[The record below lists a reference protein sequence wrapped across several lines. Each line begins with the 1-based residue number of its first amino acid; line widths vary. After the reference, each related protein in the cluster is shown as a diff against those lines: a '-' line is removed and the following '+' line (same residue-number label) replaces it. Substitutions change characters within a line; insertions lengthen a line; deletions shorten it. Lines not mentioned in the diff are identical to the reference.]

1 MSDGRGD
8 RTKQSK
14 GRPGLLQKRAG
25 RSVPAFICMAFI
37 PARMHNVIYV
47 TSGVGWCP
55 TMFGLVVIVLLLLS
69 IGSPGWVMQG

>member
-8 RTKQSK
+8 ITKQRK

-25 RSVPAFICMAFI
+25 RSVPAFICAAFI
-37 PARMHNVIYV
+37 PARMHIGIYV
-47 TSGVGWCP
+47 ISGVGWCP
-55 TMFGLVVIVLLLLS
+55 TIFGSAVIVLLLLS